1 VGDPPLHHSDQR
13 RELSVRIPT
22 PGARRG
28 RILAAAAAL
37 ITTIV
42 VLGTASAAPARP
54 PASGGGGGATIM
66 ADETYF
72 CTWIQSN
79 ALCTHPTA
87 RLNLRGQPNT
97 SSGIVTTM
105 DPDSIVWLHCW
116 TTGQSV
122 NGDNIWY
129 WVDDA
134 SDGIDVNPIFW
145 PEGWAAGYYLAT
157 GHDPNPRV
165 PHC

>member
-1 VGDPPLHHSDQR
+1 M
-13 RELSVRIPT
+13 RIQT
-22 PGARRG
+22 GVRRG
-28 RILAAAAAL
+28 RGRAAAATL
-37 ITTIV
+37 IATMV
-42 VLGTASAAPARP
+42 LLGTASAATARTP
-54 PASGGGGGATIM
+54 TKGGGGGVTTM
-66 ADETYF
+66 ADETYL
-72 CTWIQSN
+72 CTWIDER

-87 RLNLRGQPNT
+87 RLNLRTQPNA

-116 TTGQSV
+116 TTGQSI

-157 GHDPNPRV
+157 GADPHPWV
-165 PHC
+165 AHC